1 MSIKSVLLRS
11 AGCGIAIVWG
21 VSAAWA
27 TYSLPTS
34 RSVQWQGNVGV
45 SGDIPVRTTVC
56 ATVSATG
63 VANTDTNN
71 INNAITACP
80 NGQVVRL
87 NPGTFAINAQI
98 AIKKPITLRGA
109 GMGRTIL
116 QGVTPIANSFL
127 LIKKDGSTSNSNQYD
142 ITDGLTK
149 GSTRIKTSS
158 INWYVN
164 SFIKINQVN
173 EVNDTPPVTDVG
185 TEGTCDGCGDPSRS
199 LGQLAKVTAVN
210 SSTRETDFEIPLYW
224 NYNSGRA
231 PRAGIVYEVLENA
244 GVESLTINNTASGSS
259 TQRDNYGTV
268 TLWYAANSW
277 LLDVEVIGSHRTGV
291 RLNGTYRTTVRGCKI
306 HDKSTSAS
314 LAEGVY
320 GIFLNPYASANL
332 IENNQVYNLT
342 TGLMMN
348 GQTSG
353 NVIAYNYIRD
363 LAGTVEGNNLNY
375 NMSVGGA
382 HGGHPIMNLFEGN
395 YGIGRLRADDV
406 WGSSSHQVYFRN
418 RQTISNKSYL
428 RVNVDLQKHQQFYS
442 LVGNVFGTLGVESN
456 YQLQATDHQLGTT
469 AIYKFGYQSDSDV
482 LASDNN
488 NDAQVYATTLRH
500 SNWDAVNNS
509 TILNDNFDTTLDSTD
524 TDLADSLY
532 LPAKPR
538 WMGASVNWP
547 PIGPDQTP
555 MYPTAPAVGTGTPFS
570 SVVPSYGSF
579 GIVAGGSNYTDSRGV
594 KYASDTYVTGGN
606 VASFGDN
613 TQIDNTTEDYLYQH
627 ERFGNFSYEIPVPN
641 GKYTLTLKFAENYWN
656 AANQRKFDVAVNGTT
671 VLDNLDIWAEAGS
684 KDKAL
689 DKVIPVTVT
698 NGELEITFTTELD
711 NAKVNAILLRPLE
724 SEKIG
729 AYFSNYFYLD
739 LNNNRTWDATLDR
752 IYSFGFAGAIPTSGD
767 WNNDAKS
774 EIAVYDPTTF
784 TWYLDQNGSGSW
796 DGNNID
802 RNCVFGFAGVSPVTG
817 DWNGDGVTEI
827 GVFDPATRRWYLD
840 YNGNGSWDGGVID
853 RLYTFGFPS
862 QLPVTGDWAGTGKTR
877 IGTYDPVTFAWY
889 IDHNGNGAWDGAPA
903 DRQYSFGDSGHVP
916 VTGDWNGDGITEVG
930 TFIPS
935 TSTWYLDLSGNGYWG
950 GVPPDAN
957 AVFGYNGSAPLS
969 GKW

>member
-127 LIKKDGSTSNSNQYD
+127 LIKKDGSSSNSNQYD

-185 TEGTCDGCGDPSRS
+185 TGGTCDGCGDPSRS

-363 LAGTVEGNNLNY
+363 LAGTVESGNQNY
-375 NMSVGGA
+375 NMSVAGA
-382 HGGHPIMNLFEGN
+382 HGAHPIMNLFEGN

-418 RQTISNKSYL
+418 RQTISDKSYL
-428 RVNVDLQKHQQFYS
+428 RINVDLQKQQQFYS
-442 LVGNVFGTLGVESN
+442 LVGNVLGTLGVESN
-456 YQLQATDHQLGTT
+456 YQLQGTDHQLGTT
-469 AIYKFGYQSDSDV
+469 AIYRFGYQSDGDV
-482 LASDNN
+482 LASD

-656 AANQRKFDVAVNGTT
+656 AANQRKFDVAVNGRT
-671 VLDNLDIWAEAGS
+671 VLDNLDIWAEAGA

-689 DKVIPVTVT
+689 DKIIPVTVT
-698 NGELEITFTTELD
+698 NGEINISFTTVLD
-711 NAKVNAILLRPLE
+711 NAKVNAIHIAPA
-724 SEKIG
+724 SDSIG
-729 AYFSNYFYLD
+729 VFRSNEWFLD
-739 LNNNRTWDATLDR
+739 VNGSGTWDAGDR
-752 IYSFGFAGAIPTSGD
+752 
-767 WNNDAKS
+767 
-774 EIAVYDPTTF
+774 TF
-784 TWYLDQNGSGSW
+784 T
-796 DGNNID
+796 
-802 RNCVFGFAGVSPVTG
+802 FGIAGDKPVTG
-817 DWNGDGVTEI
+817 DWNGNGLTKVGAVREYAW
-827 GVFDPATRRWYLD
+827 GLEWYLD
-840 YNGNGSWDGGVID
+840 M
-853 RLYTFGFPS
+853 
-862 QLPVTGDWAGTGKTR
+862 
-877 IGTYDPVTFAWY
+877 
-889 IDHNGNGAWDGAPA
+889 NGNGAWDTGI
-903 DRQYSFGDSGHVP
+903 DQIFGDFGDPGDVP
-916 VTGDWNGDGITEVG
+916 VTGDWSGSGTTKIGYFRAGTWCLDTNGNGTYDQGVDQTGSFGIPGDIPVTGDWTGTGTTKIGVFRSGAWYLDINGNATWDDGDVVHTFGITGDQPVTGNWRG
-930 TFIPS
+930 THTTKIGVKRS
-935 TSTWYLDLSGNGYWG
+935 STWYFDLNGNGTWDSADTTMSG
-950 GVPPDAN
+950 
-957 AVFGYNGSAPLS
+957 FGISTDLPLA
-969 GKW
+969 GRW